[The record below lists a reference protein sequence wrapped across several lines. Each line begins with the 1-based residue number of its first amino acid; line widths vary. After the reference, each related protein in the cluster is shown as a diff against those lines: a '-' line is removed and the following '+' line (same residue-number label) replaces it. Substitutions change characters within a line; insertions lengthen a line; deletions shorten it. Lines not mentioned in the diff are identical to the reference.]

1 MEVSEQN
8 SLLGIRKFVS
18 IHLGVSY
25 NKRAVK
31 FAAYFWRPCL
41 EKTFVLDTNVIL
53 FDPMSIFKF
62 GKNKVFIPLIVVEEV
77 DRFKKDQNENG
88 RNARYFSRIVDDL
101 RSEGSLVDGVE
112 LETGGKLVISIDK
125 RVSADKCKNIDL
137 NLNDNLILASA
148 LTLKE
153 EGQDVHLITKD
164 INLRLK
170 ADIFGVIAED
180 YGQKDVTLDEVYSG
194 QRILELDP
202 ERLNEYEK
210 ERFLPLKEAKE
221 MGIQPNEYMI
231 LMEKGNER
239 HRFLGRFCQSKGGVV
254 PLISMREGVW
264 GIYPRNVEQ
273 QFALDALLNDDIKLV
288 TLVGKAGT
296 GKTLLAIAAGLE
308 MTITQE
314 KYSRLLV
321 SRPVQPMGRDLGY
334 LPGDINEKLAPWMQ
348 PIFDNMDFLFG
359 QTRGDNAASY
369 EDLINHGLLHIEPLT
384 YIRGRSIPGQYLI
397 VDEAQNLSPHEV
409 KTIITR
415 AGEGTKI
422 VLTGDAQQIDSP
434 YLDEI
439 NNGLVY
445 CLDRLKSEDIVG
457 HTILKVGERS
467 ALSEAASKHL

>member
-1 MEVSEQN
+1 M
-8 SLLGIRKFVS
+8 K
-18 IHLGVSY
+18 
-25 NKRAVK
+25 
-31 FAAYFWRPCL
+31 
-41 EKTFVLDTNVIL
+41 KTFVLDTNVLL
-53 FDPMSIFKF
+53 FDPMAIQKF
-62 GKNKVFIPLIVVEEV
+62 GANEIYIPLIVVEEL

-88 RNARYFSRIVDDL
+88 RNARMFSRIVDEY
-101 RSEGSLVDGVE
+101 RRQGSVTKGIKLENGGTLVVTIDQM
-112 LETGGKLVISIDK
+112 TDSIDDS
-125 RVSADKCKNIDL
+125 VIDL
-137 NLNDNLILASA
+137 TINDNRILATA
-148 LTLKE
+148 LSLKE
-153 EGQDVHLITKD
+153 QGKNVLVVSKD

-170 ADIFGVIAED
+170 ADIIGLAAED
-180 YGQKDVTLDEVYSG
+180 YGKKDVSLDELYSG
-194 QRILELDP
+194 QRILELEP
-202 ERLNEYEK
+202 EALTEFEK
-210 ERFLPLKEAKE
+210 NRFLDLDQAAEL
-221 MGIQPNEYMI
+221 GIMPNEYLI
-231 LMEKGNER
+231 LQEKGNSR
-239 HRFLGRFCQSKGGVV
+239 RRGVGRYNLMKKGVV
-254 PLISMREGVW
+254 PLIPIREGVW
-264 GIYPRNVEQ
+264 GIYPKNLEQ
-273 QFALDALLNDDIKLV
+273 QFALDALLNDEIKLV

-359 QTRGDNAASY
+359 QQRGQGGTSSY

-422 VLTGDAQQIDSP
+422 VLTGDCHQIDNP

-439 NNGLVY
+439 NNGLAY
-445 CLDRLKSEDIVG
+445 CVDRLKTEDIIG
-457 HTILKVGERS
+457 HTILKIGERS
-467 ALSEAASKHL
+467 ALSEAASKLL